1 MAAHYAT
8 AVLPARPRRPRD
20 QAKVEAAV
28 RIVER
33 WLLGRLRHQRFTS
46 LAGVN
51 AAIAELLVRLND
63 QRVLRHVGCTRRQ
76 LFGEIDAP
84 RLKALP
90 IEPYTFAE
98 WRVRKVGLDY
108 HVDVEGHFYSVP
120 YRHARAAVE
129 VRLTSRTVEV
139 FLKGE
144 RIAAH
149 MRGSGDGKH
158 TTITEHMPSS
168 HRRYADWTIE
178 RIIHEAERIGP
189 SAAMLCQLI
198 LEHRPHPEQGFRT
211 CLGIVRL
218 AKPFGP
224 ARLEGACLRAL
235 QVGARNY
242 GSVKSILDNRLD
254 GQPVRR
260 IREGE
265 DQGLAIIHPNIRGS
279 GYYH

>member
-1 MAAHYAT
+1 MAAGAAAPST
-8 AVLPARPRRPRD
+8 LP
-20 QAKVEAAV
+20 
-28 RIVER
+28 
-33 WLLGRLRHQRFTS
+33 
-46 LAGVN
+46 LAEVN

-63 QRVLRHVGCTRRQ
+63 QRVLRYVGRTRRQ
-76 LFGEIDAP
+76 LFEEIDAP
-84 RLKALP
+84 RLKPLP
-90 IEPYTFAE
+90 AEPYGLAE
-98 WRVRKVGLDY
+98 WRLRKVGLDY
-108 HVDVEGHFYSVP
+108 HVDVEGHYYSIP
-120 YRHARAAVE
+120 YRHARASVE
-129 VRLTSRTVEV
+129 VRLTPRTVEV

-168 HRRYADWTIE
+168 HRRYSDWTIE
-178 RIIHEAERIGP
+178 RIIREAMRIGP
-189 SAAMLCQLI
+189 SVVMLCQPI

-224 ARLEGACLRAL
+224 ARLEAACLRAL

-260 IREGE
+260 AREGE
-265 DQGLAIIHPNIRGS
+265 DQGLAILHPNIRGS